1 MISEWE
7 KHTLLADTALQ
18 LDDPVRSILH
28 YQQALSLSED
38 ISECVEIEADERLL
52 ISVISCH
59 NLAQFWR
66 WAGDTEY
73 ELKYLQLASEKVL
86 TLIPQCPNKDCTSF
100 IDSIGCCT
108 KALIDF
114 VKRHPNPAI
123 AKQVEKI
130 DTATNCE
137 IIAKFRLN

>member
-86 TLIPQCPNKDCTSF
+86 TLIPQCPNREGKLP
-100 IDSIGCCT
+100 GLP
-108 KALIDF
+108 LI
-114 VKRHPNPAI
+114 K
-123 AKQVEKI
+123 
-130 DTATNCE
+130 CLYY
-137 IIAKFRLN
+137 KFRQSYQSNILTSKVFRPV

>member
-1 MISEWE
+1 MISDWE

-18 LDDPVRSILH
+18 LDDPIRSILH
-28 YQQALSLSED
+28 YQQALNLSEEIGTSID
-38 ISECVEIEADERLL
+38 ISADEKLL

-59 NLAQFWR
+59 NLARFWR
-66 WAGDTEY
+66 WVGDAEY

-86 TLIPQCPNKDCTSF
+86 MLIPQCPHRQCASF

-108 KALIDF
+108 KALVDYM
-114 VKRHPNPAI
+114 KRHPNPLI

-130 DTATNCE
+130 NSATNCE

>member
-73 ELKYLQLASEKVL
+73 ELKYLQLASEKSAHTYSPMPKPEL
-86 TLIPQCPNKDCTSF
+86 RELY
-100 IDSIGCCT
+100 
-108 KALIDF
+108 
-114 VKRHPNPAI
+114 
-123 AKQVEKI
+123 
-130 DTATNCE
+130 
-137 IIAKFRLN
+137 

>member
-66 WAGDTEY
+66 WLVIPNTNSNIFSWH
-73 ELKYLQLASEKVL
+73 LKKCSHLFPNAQTRIARALL
-86 TLIPQCPNKDCTSF
+86 TPSAAAQKHL
-100 IDSIGCCT
+100 SI
-108 KALIDF
+108 L
-114 VKRHPNPAI
+114 
-123 AKQVEKI
+123 
-130 DTATNCE
+130 
-137 IIAKFRLN
+137 